1 MENKDTSQPNNLH
14 EFHKL
19 LKDFVHDLLNSFPE
33 YNNKIGEE
41 MLYLYNT
48 EIDDN
53 EESQKCNELTTKVY
67 KYCGKIFPE
76 RFFDILYKNEDIF
89 TEESNVNTMFYP
101 NIDFKDLWLED
112 ISDATKEILWKYL
125 QLTLFTVVNSM
136 ENVSHFGDTAKLFEA
151 INESDLQKKVAETFE
166 GFSSMFKL
174 DSSGVNLDGFDLSGN
189 QDFSDHLE
197 KMTEGLSEEFKNM
210 ASGGEH
216 GKEEEEGH
224 EGENK
229 TGKPANIEDF
239 VNNMP
244 NPEEL
249 QDHIKTML
257 DGKLGR
263 LAQDIAAETVVD
275 MDFNESEDIGNVFEK
290 MVKNP
295 AKLLNLVKTIGTKID
310 EKIKS
315 GELKESEL
323 MCEATELMNKMKNMP
338 GMGDMESMMNKMAG
352 SMMGKGAKFNM
363 NAFNQKSKAS
373 TQRERLLQEL
383 EKRKAQKMQH
393 ELESTDNAVNNQPK
407 PEELTFSKFKSENS
421 APAEKSTFENKPA
434 CETKA
439 KKKHKNKK
447 HK

>member
-1 MENKDTSQPNNLH
+1 MENKDTAQPNNLH

-19 LKDFVHDLLNSFPE
+19 LKDFVNDLLNTFPE
-33 YNNKIGEE
+33 YKDKIGDE

-48 EIDDN
+48 EIAINDDK
-53 EESQKCNELTTKVY
+53 ESQKCNDLLEKVY
-67 KYCGKIFPE
+67 EYCGKIFPE

-89 TEESNVNTMFYP
+89 TEESDVNTMFYP
-101 NIDFKDLWLED
+101 NVDFKDLWSDE
-112 ISDATKEILWKYL
+112 ISNTTKEVLWKYL

-151 INESDLQKKVAETFE
+151 INEEELQKKVAETFE
-166 GFSSMFKL
+166 GFSSMFNL
-174 DSSGVNLDGFDLSGN
+174 DSSGVNLDGLDLSGN
-189 QDFSDHLE
+189 KEFADHLE

-210 ASGGEH
+210 ASNLGDNNE
-216 GKEEEEGH
+216 
-224 EGENK
+224 
-229 TGKPANIEDF
+229 TGKSANMEDF

-257 DGKLGR
+257 NGKLGR
-263 LAQDIAAETVVD
+263 LAQDIAAETAAD
-275 MDFNESEDIGNVFEK
+275 MDFTESEDVGNVFEK

-373 TQRERLLQEL
+373 TQRERMLQEL
-383 EKRKAQKMQH
+383 EKRKAQKMQQ
-393 ELESTDNAVNNQPK
+393 ELEATNNVVNNQPK
-407 PEELTFSKFKSENS
+407 TEELTFSKFKSENS
-421 APAEKSTFENKPA
+421 VPAEKSTLENKPTG
-434 CETKA
+434 ETKA
-439 KKKHKNKK
+439 KKKRKNKK

>member
-1 MENKDTSQPNNLH
+1 MENNNTTKPNNLH

-19 LKDFVHDLLNSFPE
+19 LKDFVRDLLNTFPE
-33 YNNKIGEE
+33 YKEKIGNE
-41 MLYLYNT
+41 MMYLYQTDINS
-48 EIDDN
+48 DA
-53 EESQKCNELTTKVY
+53 EEENKKCTTLLSKVY
-67 KYCGKIFPE
+67 EYCGTIFPE
-76 RFFDILYKNEDIF
+76 RFFDILYKNENIF
-89 TEESNVNTMFYP
+89 TKDNDTNTMFYP
-101 NIDFKDLWLED
+101 NVDFKDLWSED
-112 ISDATKEILWKYL
+112 ISDKTKEVLWKYL

-136 ENVSHFGDTAKLFEA
+136 DNVSNFGDTAKLFEA
-151 INESDLQKKVAETFE
+151 INEDELQKKVAETFE
-166 GFSSMFKL
+166 GFSSMFNI
-174 DSSGVNLDGFDLSGN
+174 DSSGVNLDGLDLSGN
-189 QDFSDHLE
+189 KEFAEHLE

-210 ASGGEH
+210 ANEND
-216 GKEEEEGH
+216 KKFETPNMEE
-224 EGENK
+224 
-229 TGKPANIEDF
+229 F

-263 LAQDIAAETVVD
+263 LAQDIAAETAAD
-275 MDFNESEDIGNVFEK
+275 MDFTDSEDVGNVFEK

-373 TQRERLLQEL
+373 NQRERMLQEL
-383 EKRKAQKMQH
+383 EKRRAQKMQE
-393 ELESTDNAVNNQPK
+393 ELEATNKVVEADNNEK
-407 PEELTFSKFKSENS
+407 ELSFTKFKTENS
-421 APAEKSTFENKPA
+421 KPAEKSTLEQKPTN
-434 CETKA
+434 ETKA
-439 KKKHKNKK
+439 KKKRKNKK

>member
-1 MENKDTSQPNNLH
+1 MENSQPKNLH

-19 LKDFVHDLLNSFPE
+19 LKDFIRDLLNTFPE
-33 YNNKIGEE
+33 YKEKIGDE

-48 EIDDN
+48 DACDDGDACDDEKLN
-53 EESQKCNELTTKVY
+53 TLLGKVY
-67 KYCGKIFPE
+67 EYCGTIFPE
-76 RFFDILYKNEDIF
+76 RFFDILYKNEEIF
-89 TEESNVNTMFYP
+89 NSNSEANTMFYP
-101 NIDFKDLWLED
+101 NVDFRELWQEE
-112 ISDATKEILWKYL
+112 ISNNTKEVLWKYL

-136 ENVSHFGDTAKLFEA
+136 DNVSNFGDTAKLFEA
-151 INESDLQKKVAETFE
+151 INEEELQKKVAETFE
-166 GFSSMFKL
+166 GFSSMFNL
-174 DSSGVNLDGFDLSGN
+174 DSSGVNLDDFDLSGN
-189 QDFSDHLE
+189 KAFAEHVE

-210 ASGGEH
+210 ASNLGGEET
-216 GKEEEEGH
+216 KPNT
-224 EGENK
+224 ENMK
-229 TGKPANIEDF
+229 DF

-263 LAQDIAAETVVD
+263 LAQDIAAETAAD
-275 MDFNESEDIGNVFEK
+275 MDFNDSEDVGNVFEK

-310 EKIKS
+310 QKIKS

-373 TQRERLLQEL
+373 SQRERMLQEL
-383 EKRKAQKMQH
+383 EKRKAQKMQQ
-393 ELESTDNAVNNQPK
+393 ELEACSNKVVDSEPTT
-407 PEELTFSKFKSENS
+407 EELSFTKFKSENS
-421 APAEKSTFENKPA
+421 KPAEKSTLEQKPTG
-434 CETKA
+434 ETKP
-439 KKKHKNKK
+439 KKKRKNKK

>member
-1 MENKDTSQPNNLH
+1 
-14 EFHKL
+14 
-19 LKDFVHDLLNSFPE
+19 
-33 YNNKIGEE
+33 
-41 MLYLYNT
+41 
-48 EIDDN
+48 
-53 EESQKCNELTTKVY
+53 
-67 KYCGKIFPE
+67 
-76 RFFDILYKNEDIF
+76 
-89 TEESNVNTMFYP
+89 
-101 NIDFKDLWLED
+101 
-112 ISDATKEILWKYL
+112 
-125 QLTLFTVVNSM
+125 M

-151 INESDLQKKVAETFE
+151 INEEELQKKVAETFE
-166 GFSSMFKL
+166 GFSSMFNL

-189 QDFSDHLE
+189 KEFADHLE

-210 ASGGEH
+210 ASNLGDENM
-216 GKEEEEGH
+216 EGRN
-224 EGENK
+224 E
-229 TGKPANIEDF
+229 TGKSPNMEDF

-257 DGKLGR
+257 NGKLGR
-263 LAQDIAAETVVD
+263 LAQDIAAETAAD
-275 MDFNESEDIGNVFEK
+275 MDFTESEDVGNVFEK

-373 TQRERLLQEL
+373 TQRERMLQEL
-383 EKRKAQKMQH
+383 EKRKAQKMQQ
-393 ELESTDNAVNNQPK
+393 ELEAAGNAVNNESK
-407 PEELTFSKFKSENS
+407 TEELTFSKFKSENS
-421 APAEKSTFENKPA
+421 VPAEKSTLENKPTG
-434 CETKA
+434 ETKA
-439 KKKHKNKK
+439 KKKRKNKK